1 MEIIGH
7 RGAKGLA
14 EENTIEA
21 FKLAIKSNVDAIES
35 DVRKAGK
42 ELVLSHDPTLITGT
56 YTKLSELFELVS
68 GKVPL
73 NLEIKEM
80 RVIPLLKKQLKGYKG
95 KVILSSF
102 DFKILQSLRESFPEY
117 EIAVLEKWSGIRAIA
132 EASLIGTNRLH
143 INQNWLWSNF
153 VRSLKHKG
161 YDLYAYTVNSVE
173 RAEELESWGVKG
185 IFTDYP
191 NKFK

>member
-14 EENTIEA
+14 EENTLES
-21 FKLAIKSNVDAIES
+21 FKLALKNNVDAIES

-42 ELVLSHDPTLITGT
+42 ELVLSHDPTLITGK
-56 YTKLSELFELVS
+56 YTKLAELLDLVS
-68 GKVPL
+68 GRIPI
-73 NLEIKEM
+73 NLEIKEA
-80 RVIPLLKKQLKGYKG
+80 RAIPLLKKILKSYKG
-95 KVILSSF
+95 KIILSSF
-102 DFKILQSLRESFPEY
+102 DFKILQNLRESFPDY
-117 EIAVLEKWSGIRAIA
+117 EIAVLEKWSGIRAVA
-132 EASLIGTNRLH
+132 EASLINTNRLH

-153 VRSLKHKG
+153 VRSLNNKG
-161 YDLYAYTVNSVE
+161 YDLYAYTVNSKD

-191 NKFK
+191 NRFK